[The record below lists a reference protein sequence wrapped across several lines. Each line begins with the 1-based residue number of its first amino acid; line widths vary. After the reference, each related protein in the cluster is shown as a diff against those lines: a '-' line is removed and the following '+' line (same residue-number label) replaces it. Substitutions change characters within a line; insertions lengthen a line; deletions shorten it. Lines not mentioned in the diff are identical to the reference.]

1 MLRTTTI
8 TNARHDLERIMNSE
22 KQTAVQRLHDDIR
35 RAVEKIEDNDD
46 EIVRIHTVDN
56 NDGA

>member
-1 MLRTTTI
+1 
-8 TNARHDLERIMNSE
+8 MNSE
-22 KQTAVQRLHDDIR
+22 KQKAVQRLHDDIR
-35 RAVEKIEDNDD
+35 RAVEKLEKDTDD

>member
-1 MLRTTTI
+1 
-8 TNARHDLERIMNSE
+8 MNSE

-35 RAVEKIEDNDD
+35 RAVEKLEKDTDD

>member
-1 MLRTTTI
+1 
-8 TNARHDLERIMNSE
+8 MNSE

>member
-1 MLRTTTI
+1 
-8 TNARHDLERIMNSE
+8 MNSE
-22 KQTAVQRLHDDIR
+22 KQKAVQRLHDDIR

>member
-1 MLRTTTI
+1 
-8 TNARHDLERIMNSE
+8 MNSE

-35 RAVEKIEDNDD
+35 RAVEKLEKDTDD
-46 EIVRIHTVDN
+46 EIVRIHTIDN

>member
-1 MLRTTTI
+1 
-8 TNARHDLERIMNSE
+8 MNSE
-22 KQTAVQRLHDDIR
+22 EQTAVQRLHDDIR
-35 RAVEKIEDNDD
+35 RAVEKLEKDTDD

>member
-1 MLRTTTI
+1 
-8 TNARHDLERIMNSE
+8 MNTE
-22 KQTAVQRLHDDIR
+22 KQTAVERLHDDIR
-35 RAVEKIEDNDD
+35 QAIAKIEEDMDD